1 MDQNAAIEAG
11 WRFFL
16 SQQDDVSFAAV
27 VATIRAQCPS
37 VGVERIRAEF
47 KRRLRGWCGPA
58 VEGSGRPVEVPEA
71 GTQGTRLRPRSR
83 IAERVG
89 RSPGFSLST
98 IP

>member
-1 MDQNAAIEAG
+1 MDEDAAIEAG

-16 SQQDDVSFAAV
+16 SQQGDIPFAAI
-27 VATIRAQCPS
+27 VAAIRAQCPR
-37 VGVERIRAEF
+37 VGVESIRAEF
-47 KRRLRGWCGPA
+47 KRRLREWCGPA